1 MEQEFLTGKCPKCM
15 QELRVPASLAEF
27 SCMYCGARLTADELL
42 TVEEFIDL
50 TKGSYG
56 GDIIRRL
63 REAYNKKGGEAT

>member
-1 MEQEFLTGKCPKCM
+1 MH
-15 QELRVPASLAEF
+15 
-27 SCMYCGARLTADELL
+27 ELL

-63 REAYNKKGGEAT
+63 QEAYNKEET